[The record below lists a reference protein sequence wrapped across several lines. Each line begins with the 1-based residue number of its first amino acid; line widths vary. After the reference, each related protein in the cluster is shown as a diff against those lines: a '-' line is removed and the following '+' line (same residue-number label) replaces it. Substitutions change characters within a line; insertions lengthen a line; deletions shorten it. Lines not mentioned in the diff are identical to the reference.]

1 MLTRSFAALVVVAL
15 LAVACGPPVAPS
27 ATGQEGLPAGLA
39 GTAWKVVSVGG
50 RVPTVG
56 AEPTATFSADRV
68 TGSGGC
74 NTYGGGYQYDPSS
87 GRIQMHDLGAT
98 LMACVEAARNDFETA
113 FFQALGT
120 ANLAAV
126 DAQGRLTLSGP
137 GGMIVLEPDPRRP
150 GPPSAPPR
158 PITS

>member
-1 MLTRSFAALVVVAL
+1 MSTRSFAALVVAAL
-15 LAVACGPPVAPS
+15 LAVACGAPAAPS
-27 ATGQEGLPAGLA
+27 GTGREGFPAGLA
-39 GTAWKVVSVGG
+39 GTAWKVISVGG
-50 RVPTVG
+50 RVPTIG

-87 GRIQMHDLGAT
+87 GRIQMHNLVMT
-98 LMACVEAARNDFETA
+98 SMACLEAPRNDFETA

-137 GGMIVLEPDPRRP
+137 GGPIALEPDPQRAVE
-150 GPPSAPPR
+150 G
-158 PITS
+158 